1 MEKFDVFLCHNTND
15 KPAVIQVAEQLKQC
29 GIVPWLDIWHLPP
42 GFPWQPIL
50 EQQIDQIGAAAVF
63 VGGSGIGPWQSQE
76 IDAFLREFVKRK
88 CRVIP
93 VLLPDAPTEP
103 KLPPFLQGLTW
114 VDFRLVYPEPMGQLT
129 WGITGQ
135 KPQGNLQVNDKKPEA
150 VTTEKFLENTKSLP
164 KPIRWNDQ
172 KRQELLKI
180 VHKVFEEEELKT
192 ICLNNQELL
201 HGNPYS
207 KIQGN
212 TVSSRLN
219 YLVDYL
225 IRKNSIQ
232 SFLEILS
239 KESEYFASL
248 LEDV

>member
-1 MEKFDVFLCHNTND
+1 MKR
-15 KPAVIQVAEQLKQC
+15 QC
-29 GIVPWLDIWHLPP
+29 P
-42 GFPWQPIL
+42 
-50 EQQIDQIGAAAVF
+50 
-63 VGGSGIGPWQSQE
+63 
-76 IDAFLREFVKRK
+76 
-88 CRVIP
+88 VIP

-114 VDFRLVYPEPMGQLT
+114 VDFRLEYPEPMGQLT

-135 KPQGNLQVNDKKPEA
+135 KPQGNLQVDDKKPGE
-150 VTTEKFLENTKSLP
+150 VSTEKFLENTKSLP

-172 KRQELLKI
+172 KRQELIKI
-180 VHKVFEEEELKT
+180 VENVFEEEELKT
-192 ICLNNQELL
+192 ICLNNREIL

-212 TVSSRLN
+212 TISNRLN

-225 IRKNSIQ
+225 IRKNLIQ
-232 SFLEILS
+232 SFLEILI

-248 LEDV
+248 LEFLHG